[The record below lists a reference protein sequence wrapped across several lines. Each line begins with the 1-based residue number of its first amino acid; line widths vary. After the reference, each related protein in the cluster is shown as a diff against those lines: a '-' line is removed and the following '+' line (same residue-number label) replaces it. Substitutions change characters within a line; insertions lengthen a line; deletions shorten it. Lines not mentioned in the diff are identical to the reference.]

1 MTKGGY
7 PMAAYE
13 EMDNA
18 LHEKSKQKASENR
31 RFYENR
37 QKISTSNVEK
47 SLNISTWRT
56 NYG

>member
-1 MTKGGY
+1 
-7 PMAAYE
+7 MAAYE

-18 LHEKSKQKASENR
+18 LHEKSKLKASENR